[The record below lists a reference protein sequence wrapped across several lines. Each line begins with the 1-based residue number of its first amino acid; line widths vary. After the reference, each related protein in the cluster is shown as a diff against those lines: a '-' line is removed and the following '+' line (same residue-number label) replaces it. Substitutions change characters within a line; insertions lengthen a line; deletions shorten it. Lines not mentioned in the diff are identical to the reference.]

1 MNCTSRISLTVGMP
15 SYISVTV
22 HEVPKIKHKIPGTV
36 QQEPRARMMT
46 ALTLES
52 KLNGFNQD

>member
-1 MNCTSRISLTVGMP
+1 MNYTSRISLTMGMP
-15 SYISVTV
+15 SYISVAV
-22 HEVPKIKHKIPGTV
+22 SEVPKIKHKIPGTV
-36 QQEPRARMMT
+36 QQEPRARMMI

>member
-1 MNCTSRISLTVGMP
+1 MGMP

-22 HEVPKIKHKIPGTV
+22 SEVPKIKHKIPGTV
-36 QQEPRARMMT
+36 QQEPRARMMI